1 MRILGSCYLYYLL
14 ANDKKEFLKSPR
26 LYAIAS
32 DKEQKKIFENFRD
45 MSLFACKKMDSKMI
59 LSLDYRIE
67 LERLRLHISTLRSIN
82 EFGCPMKLDVQT
94 TLEEEE
100 NVVLYHDKLH
110 DHLVSHYIPSI
121 KLFKR
126 DIQKSLTEMNYE
138 ELYMFSNELSY
149 EECVKMSKRSICTVV
164 DEFKV
169 FMKLYGFTVKGV

>member
-1 MRILGSCYLYYLL
+1 MSSYYLYYLL
-14 ANDKKEFLKSPR
+14 ANDKKEFLETPR

-32 DKEQKKIFENFRD
+32 DKEQKKLFESFRD

-100 NVVLYHDKLH
+100 KVVLYHDNLYSQ
-110 DHLVSHYIPSI
+110 LVSHYIPSI
-121 KLFKR
+121 KLFTR
-126 DIQKSLTEMNYE
+126 DIRKSLMEMNYE
-138 ELYMFSNELSY
+138 EIYMFSNELSY
-149 EECVKMSKRSICTVV
+149 KECVDMSKKSICTVV